1 MQRSGRK
8 GVFVWV
14 LTAGLPGARKV
25 TDFLVVALPMLA
37 MMPLV
42 LWPHVEGNTH
52 MSIVVRAFCRRVRM
66 NRKRVV
72 QGCVRVT

>member
-25 TDFLVVALPMLA
+25 TDFRVVALPMLA

-52 MSIVVRAFCRRVRM
+52 MSIQPVRANMRHNQC
-66 NRKRVV
+66 
-72 QGCVRVT
+72 QPQS